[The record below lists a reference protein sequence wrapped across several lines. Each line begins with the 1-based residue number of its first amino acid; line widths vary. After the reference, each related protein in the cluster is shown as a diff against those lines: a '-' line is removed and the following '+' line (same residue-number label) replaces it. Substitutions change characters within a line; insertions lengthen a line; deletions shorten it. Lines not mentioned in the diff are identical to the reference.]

1 MIVESLEMSDEPY
14 FKIVVTVLL
23 MLHLCELDGLPLAV
37 EYGYCLRIGGYLIV
51 REPPRLTHR

>member
-23 MLHLCELDGLPLAV
+23 MLHLCELDGLLLAV
-37 EYGYCLRIGGYLIV
+37 KYSYCCVSGAIS
-51 REPPRLTHR
+51 